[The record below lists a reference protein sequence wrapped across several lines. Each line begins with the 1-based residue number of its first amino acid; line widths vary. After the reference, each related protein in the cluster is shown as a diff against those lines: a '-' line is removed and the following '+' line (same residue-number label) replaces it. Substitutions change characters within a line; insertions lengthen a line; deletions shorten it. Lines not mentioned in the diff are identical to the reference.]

1 MQKEEEKSEE
11 LKLLKLLDE
20 ITDEEIES
28 LECPTYEAQEAAWT
42 EILSRLT
49 RSSLGRL
56 LDTIGFDLINY
67 HYFAKSAG
75 VINKIF
81 ALDVQRQGTE
91 QRDQMILRVVN
102 PHKFWEHGRNENE
115 VAVLKYLAKN
125 TSIPVPKIWSYCID
139 KSISLIGCQYILM
152 DRMPGV
158 TLSEQLRTIESPMV
172 IQFV

>member
-1 MQKEEEKSEE
+1 MQKEEEKNEE
-11 LKLLKLLDE
+11 LKLLDE

-49 RSSLGRL
+49 RSSLERL
-56 LDTIGFDLINY
+56 LDTIGFDIIHY
-67 HYFAKSAG
+67 HYFAKSTG

-81 ALDVQRQGTE
+81 VLDVRRQGTTDDE
-91 QRDQMILRVVN
+91 ERREMILRIVN

-158 TLSEQLRTIESPMV
+158 TLSEQLENIENPMV
-172 IQFV
+172 KFV